1 MQTTTKYKLIYLIP
15 VNKEISYS
23 QEYISIFFFKTNYKY
38 LYYKSLVYFLNN
50 Y

>member
-23 QEYISIFFFKTNYKY
+23 QENISIFIFKTNYKY
-38 LYYKSLVYFLNN
+38 LYYQSLVYFLNN